1 MNGVPPEQI
10 RSKPDLR
17 AWVRPR
23 IAEMTPDQRSAGSRA
38 IVRRL
43 LERPEW
49 QYSQAVAAYHPRADE
64 PDVLPVFEAAWSA
77 GKLLALPAFE
87 AASGHY
93 RMRRVAGFQDLVP
106 GAFGVMEP
114 AASCPGVAVEA
125 LDLALVP
132 GICFSPEGGRIGRGR
147 GFYDRLLASFH
158 GVVCGV
164 GFDCQVVPYAPM
176 EPHDVPMQLIL
187 TPSSVRT
194 VARG

>member
-10 RSKPDLR
+10 RSKPELR
-17 AWVRPR
+17 ALVRPR
-23 IAEMTPDQRSAGSRA
+23 IAEMTLEQRLAGSSA
-38 IVRRL
+38 VVRHL

-49 QYSQAVAAYHPRADE
+49 QNSPAIGAYYPRADE
-64 PDVLPVFEAAWSA
+64 PDVRPVFEAAWSA

-87 AASGHY
+87 PTAGHY
-93 RMRRVAGFQDLVP
+93 GMRRVLGFEDLVP

-147 GFYDRLLASFH
+147 GFYDRILASFH